1 MFSTA
6 AATSSDETRD
16 LVSRVIRENGYTAN
30 RSARGLSAG
39 RTGFVGVVVPLVY
52 PAYFSGILDGAA
64 EALFERDLQIVLSP
78 TRQEHDREVSVL
90 DRLHGM
96 TDGSLIIL
104 PEESSEE
111 LERHLDNGFRFVV
124 IDPLMRLDERIPSVS
139 AANTSGADQAM
150 RHLLD
155 LGHRRIAQ
163 IAGPRGWL
171 ATEDRRRGYRAAL
184 AAAGIL
190 PDPALEV
197 ESIPEVDP
205 GRDAAAA
212 LLALPDPPTAIFA
225 FNDDTAIGAIQAARA
240 RGLRVPE
247 DLSVVG
253 FDDVEHATIVT
264 PALTTVRQPLA
275 GDGANGGESLE
286 PAARAAELR
295 GDARRARHSTRR
307 PRLDGPAE
315 AGLSEHDPMADGFGC
330 RRCYG
335 EDPRAPGRT
344 TRRARGRAGA
354 RGRLALPRPAAPVR
368 RVRPAVR
375 LDLQRGVTEG
385 GDDAQRREI
394 VPVSADETE
403 ALSNLDFSSF
413 ADLGGCRRHL
423 VTEWPTNASEPA
435 IEWVTGELRLPRSRL
450 ARSARRRSSAGRA
463 LHS

>member
-1 MFSTA
+1 MRRNGAGYLSTPHDPPDRRSGGRVDRDGLA
-6 AATSSDETRD
+6 CSQRPRRRRGRDARPGQPRHPRERLHRQPKRARPLGGPHRASSASS
-16 LVSRVIRENGYTAN
+16 SRSSI
-30 RSARGLSAG
+30 
-39 RTGFVGVVVPLVY
+39 

-163 IAGPRGWL
+163 IAGPSGWL

-184 AAAGIL
+184 ASAGIL

-197 ESIPEVDP
+197 ESIPEIDP
-205 GRDAAAA
+205 GRDAAAS

-275 GDGANGGESLE
+275 GNGANGGESAQ
-286 PAARAAELR
+286 PPARAAELR
-295 GDARRARHSTRR
+295 GDARRARDSTRR
-307 PRLDGPAE
+307 PRLDGPTE
-315 AGLSEHDPMADGFGC
+315 AGLSEQSRVGQLRVPSLL
-330 RRCYG
+330 RRRPSSRLG
-335 EDPRAPGRT
+335 VLR
-344 TRRARGRAGA
+344 RRARRRAGA
-354 RGRLALPRPAAPVR
+354 RGRLALPRPAPPVR
-368 RVRPAVR
+368 RVRAAVR
-375 LDLQRGVTEG
+375 LDLRRGG
-385 GDDAQRREI
+385 
-394 VPVSADETE
+394 
-403 ALSNLDFSSF
+403 
-413 ADLGGCRRHL
+413 
-423 VTEWPTNASEPA
+423 
-435 IEWVTGELRLPRSRL
+435 RL
-450 ARSARRRSSAGRA
+450 ARR
-463 LHS
+463 